1 MNGPRRRGQGLYRPV
16 LPSPQPHVLRPL
28 GTNCGPE
35 GVAFVWQVKEH
46 SLLAT
51 ESFVT
56 CGHCS
61 TFSVPTGNLPLC
73 FISEYKVSFH
83 RQPLKQKVCLLFQGN
98 FLKKKNSSERSDSDK
113 HVLCCSFLSYS
124 HIREIANVRERE
136 FKGLR
141 SWQRETQAWSLA
153 GEPDPEVHN
162 TVQSASL
169 LVGGGEGAARG
180 PFPLV

>member
-1 MNGPRRRGQGLYRPV
+1 MGKEESSEHIIPRTLRGCETGQGGGGQGLYRPV

-61 TFSVPTGNLPLC
+61 TFSVPTWQPSPLL
-73 FISEYKVSFH
+73 Y
-83 RQPLKQKVCLLFQGN
+83 Q
-98 FLKKKNSSERSDSDK
+98 
-113 HVLCCSFLSYS
+113 
-124 HIREIANVRERE
+124 
-136 FKGLR
+136 
-141 SWQRETQAWSLA
+141 
-153 GEPDPEVHN
+153 
-162 TVQSASL
+162 
-169 LVGGGEGAARG
+169 
-180 PFPLV
+180 

>member
-1 MNGPRRRGQGLYRPV
+1 MGKEESSEHIISRTLRGCETGQGGGGQGLYRSV

-56 CGHCS
+56 CGHCP
-61 TFSVPTGNLPLC
+61 TFSVPTWQPSPC

-83 RQPLKQKVCLLFQGN
+83 RQPLKQKVCLLFQGKLFKKTHLKDLTLTN
-98 FLKKKNSSERSDSDK
+98 MCFAVVFL
-113 HVLCCSFLSYS
+113 VIL
-124 HIREIANVRERE
+124 I
-136 FKGLR
+136 
-141 SWQRETQAWSLA
+141 
-153 GEPDPEVHN
+153 
-162 TVQSASL
+162 
-169 LVGGGEGAARG
+169 
-180 PFPLV
+180 